1 MKHSELHE
9 KLKSFTFAK
18 ENSCKS
24 TIKIET
30 KVRDC
35 CHDTC
40 KYKGLVH
47 SVCNLRHNISIEIPS
62 FFTMNQT
69 TIINLSLKNWQT
81 ILKENLII

>member
-18 ENSCKS
+18 ENSCKN

-35 CHDTC
+35 CHDTS
-40 KYKGLVH
+40 KYKGAAH
-47 SVCNLRHNISIEIPS
+47 SVCNLRHNIPNEVS
-62 FFTMNQT
+62 FSFTMNQT
-69 TIINLSLKNWQT
+69 TIINLS
-81 ILKENLII
+81 